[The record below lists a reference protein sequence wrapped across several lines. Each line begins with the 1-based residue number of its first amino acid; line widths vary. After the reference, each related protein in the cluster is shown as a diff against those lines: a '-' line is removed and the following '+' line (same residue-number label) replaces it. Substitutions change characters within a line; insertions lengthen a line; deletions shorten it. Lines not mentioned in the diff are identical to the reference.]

1 MESVAMDIEKK
12 LQILSDASRYDLS
25 CACGT
30 KPDDHRKR
38 TPEGVWLYPT
48 SLPNGGTSIMLKTLM
63 SNVCTNDCRYCP
75 FRNDQDPRR
84 VTLSPEEVARC
95 FMGYVR
101 RKKIVGLF
109 LSSGVIGTPDST
121 MARMAAVGSILRRKY
136 RYRGFVHMK
145 IIPGASQAAIDEI
158 LSLSSAV
165 SLNVEVPTAAAMKQ
179 LSARKDFQ
187 RDIVDPI
194 HRISKLTSRGERFAG
209 VRQSTQFIVGAAD
222 ESDTQ
227 IVHAA
232 YGLYKRLKINR
243 VYYSAYQRG
252 LGDAKLPGESHAPI
266 SPGDALT
273 REHRLYQSDW
283 LVRKYGFKDSEIP
296 FGPDGNLSLQADP
309 KEVWARRHPEFFPL
323 DVNRADKFELLRVP
337 GLGHISVE
345 RILKL
350 RTNGQRINRMSNIGT
365 SGKRL
370 DKAKRYLK
378 L

>member
-1 MESVAMDIEKK
+1 MDIDKK

-30 KPDDHRKR
+30 KQDDHRKR
-38 TPEGVWLYPT
+38 TPEGAWLYPT

-63 SNVCTNDCRYCP
+63 SNVCSNDCRYCP

-101 RKKIVGLF
+101 RKKIMGLF
-109 LSSGVIGTPDST
+109 LSSGVIGTPDNT

-136 RYRGFVHMK
+136 HYRGFVHMK
-145 IIPGASQAAIDEI
+145 IIPGASTAAIDEI

-179 LSARKDFQ
+179 LSDRKDFQ
-187 RDIVDPI
+187 HDIVDPI
-194 HRISKLTSRGERFAG
+194 RRISELTNRGERFAG

-252 LGDAKLPGESHAPI
+252 LGDAKLPGENLAPR
-266 SPGDALT
+266 SPGDVLT

-296 FGPDGNLSLQADP
+296 FEPDGNLSLQADP
-309 KEVWARRHPEFFPL
+309 KEVWAQRHPEFFPL
-323 DVNRADKFELLRVP
+323 DINRA
-337 GLGHISVE
+337 
-345 RILKL
+345 
-350 RTNGQRINRMSNIGT
+350 
-365 SGKRL
+365 
-370 DKAKRYLK
+370 
-378 L
+378 

>member
-1 MESVAMDIEKK
+1 MDTDKK

-30 KPDDHRKR
+30 NQDDRRKR

-48 SLPNGGTSIMLKTLM
+48 SLPNGGTSILLKTLM

-75 FRNDQDPRR
+75 FRSDQDARR

-101 RKKIVGLF
+101 RKRVIGLF
-109 LSSGVIGTPDST
+109 LSSGVIGTPDDT
-121 MARMAAVGSILRRKY
+121 MARMAAVGAILRGKY
-136 RYRGFVHMK
+136 RYRGFLHMK
-145 IIPGASQAAIDEI
+145 IIPGSSQAAIDEI

-165 SLNVEVPTAAAMKQ
+165 SLNVEVPTASVMKQ
-179 LSARKDFQ
+179 LSAKKDFQ

-194 HRISKLTSRGERFAG
+194 RRISALTSRGERFAG
-209 VRQSTQFIVGAAD
+209 VKQSTQFIVGAAD
-222 ESDTQ
+222 ESDSQ
-227 IVHAA
+227 IVRAA

-252 LGDAKLPGESHAPI
+252 LGAAELPGENSAPV

-273 REHRLYQSDW
+273 REHRLYQTDW

-296 FGPDGNLSLQADP
+296 YGPGGNLSLEADP

-337 GLGHISVE
+337 GLGHVSVK
-345 RILKL
+345 RILEL
-350 RTNGQRINRMSNIGT
+350 RANGGRVRRLSQIGKV
-365 SGKRL
+365 GKRL
-370 DKAKRYLK
+370 AKAKRHLK
-378 L
+378 I

>member
-1 MESVAMDIEKK
+1 MDIEKK
-12 LQILSDASRYDLS
+12 LQILSEASQYDLS

-30 KPDDHRKR
+30 KQDDRRKR
-38 TPEGVWLYPT
+38 TPEGVWLYPA
-48 SLPNGGTSIMLKTLM
+48 SLPGGGTSIMLKTLM

-75 FRNDQDPRR
+75 FRGGLDPRR

-109 LSSGVIGTPDST
+109 LSSGVIGTPDNT
-121 MARMAAVGSILRRKY
+121 MARMAAVGDILRRKY
-136 RYRGFVHMK
+136 RYRGYLHMK
-145 IIPGASQAAIDEI
+145 IIPGASRAAIDHI

-179 LSARKDFQ
+179 LSDKKDFQ
-187 RDIVDPI
+187 RDIVEPI
-194 HRISKLTSRGERFAG
+194 RRISELTSRGERFAR

-222 ESDTQ
+222 ESDAQ
-227 IVHAA
+227 IVRAA
-232 YGLYKRLKINR
+232 YGLYKRLKISR

-252 LGDAKLPGESHAPI
+252 LGESELPGESSAPI

-273 REHRLYQSDW
+273 REHRLYQTDW
-283 LVRKYGFKDSEIP
+283 LVRKYGVEDSEIP
-296 FGPDGNLSLQADP
+296 FEPGGNLSLESDP

-337 GLGHISVE
+337 GLGHVSVN
-345 RILKL
+345 RIIKL
-350 RTNGQRINRMSNIGT
+350 RANGGRVSRLSHIGKV
-365 SGKRL
+365 GKRL
-370 DKAKRYLK
+370 AKAKRYLK